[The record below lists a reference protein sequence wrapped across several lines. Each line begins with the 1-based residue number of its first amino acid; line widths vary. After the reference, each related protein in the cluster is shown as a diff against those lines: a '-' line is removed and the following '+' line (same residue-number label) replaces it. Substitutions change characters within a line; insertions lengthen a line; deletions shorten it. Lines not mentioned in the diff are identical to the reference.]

1 MKIFGYALVSLLF
14 VSASLADNG
23 QKGREKHRV
32 MTDAVLE
39 QRAKTLETKAVAET
53 TGKPLVPKCAD
64 LVIKNGKRT
73 TVIKCGNPK
82 RENPD
87 CPSCG
92 VKS

>member
-1 MKIFGYALVSLLF
+1 MKIFGHALLSLLF
-14 VSASLADNG
+14 VSVSLADNG

-32 MTDAVLE
+32 MTDAVL
-39 QRAKTLETKAVAET
+39 QHRAKTLETKAEAEA
-53 TGKPLVPKCAD
+53 TGKPPVPKCAD

-82 RENPD
+82 RENPA
-87 CPSCG
+87 CPACG